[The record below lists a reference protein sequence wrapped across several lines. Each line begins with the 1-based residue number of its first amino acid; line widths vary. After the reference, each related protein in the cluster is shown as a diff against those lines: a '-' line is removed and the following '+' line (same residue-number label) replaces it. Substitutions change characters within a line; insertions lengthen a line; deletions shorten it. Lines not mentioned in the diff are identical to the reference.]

1 MKTMK
6 AFALIAVIAVAL
18 FGGVEASAQG
28 SLTPAA
34 QAPVMIKP
42 KLKVAHIK
50 GAASFI
56 NGIEIR
62 GGEVDAFLDVR
73 KVLTNAI
80 DDATKAKKD
89 NEDVVTVE
97 MRADQISNLATLM
110 QRGTLKG
117 SEAETFKDIMTA
129 LTDAAKAAQANSK

>member
-6 AFALIAVIAVAL
+6 VFALIAAIAVAL

-73 KVLTNAI
+73 KVLTS
-80 DDATKAKKD
+80 T
-89 NEDVVTVE
+89 
-97 MRADQISNLATLM
+97 M
-110 QRGTLKG
+110 QPRQRRTTMMSSRLKCVPTR
-117 SEAETFKDIMTA
+117 SPTS
-129 LTDAAKAAQANSK
+129 LH